1 MWYNTIDDYAF
12 SSKEAIGMDD
22 FLEQTAS
29 PVKKGASAFLYYGAW
44 ALMVVCGMVAIF
56 AVTGVLGTDYE
67 TGRMIFRLPSLLVAL
82 AFGGLTFLL
91 FRVKDECR
99 VEYDYAF
106 TNGNLDVS
114 KVMNERRRRYLC
126 AMDTKD
132 VISCGPAQGPAF
144 QKALNEPGVKTHNW
158 FVNREAKLT
167 FFYFQK
173 KGAKHVIVLELNDEM
188 LSVIRS
194 KKYLQVG
201 VWHDADGKS
210 TYASIS

>member
-1 MWYNTIDDYAF
+1 M
-12 SSKEAIGMDD
+12 
-22 FLEQTAS
+22 AS
-29 PVKKGASAFLYYGAW
+29 EYLKWKYRDVKPDAPAQYTKRQRAANWWHYHRWWLLAGAA
-44 ALMVVCGMVAIF
+44 
-56 AVTGVLGTDYE
+56 
-67 TGRMIFRLPSLLVAL
+67 LLVAL

-158 FVNREAKLT
+158 FVNRDAKLYY
-167 FFYFQK
+167 FYFQRK
-173 KGAKHVIVLELNDEM
+173 NMKHVIIVELNDEM
-188 LSVIRS
+188 VAMIRS
-194 KKYLQVG
+194 KNYLPRG
-201 VWHDADGKS
+201 VWYDENGNS
-210 TYASIS
+210 SYGASIS